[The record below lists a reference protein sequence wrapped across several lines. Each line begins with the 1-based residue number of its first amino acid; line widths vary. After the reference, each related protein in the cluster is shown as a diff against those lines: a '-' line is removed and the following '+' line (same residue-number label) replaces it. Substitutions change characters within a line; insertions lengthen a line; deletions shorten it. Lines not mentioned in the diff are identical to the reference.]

1 MEKQNKSV
9 HEPRFHIAKREAL
22 PWWTSW
28 LIRIA
33 SVAAALIVCALV
45 TVLLT
50 GENPLR
56 VYATMIDGAIGTTR
70 RVWSLLQN
78 VAILLCISLA
88 VTPAFKMRFWNIG
101 AEGQVLIG
109 GLTTAACMILCGN
122 KLPAFLLYPLI
133 IVCSIAAGAIWA
145 LIPAIFKAKWGTNET
160 LFTLMMNYIAI
171 QLVSYFTFKW
181 SVPKGSGQIGIINQ
195 ATRAGWLPT
204 IGKYDYLLNILVVAA
219 ITLFM
224 HLYLKYSKQGYELTV
239 VGESENTARY
249 IGINVQKVIL
259 RTMLLSGAICGIA
272 GLLLVSGTDHTI
284 TRDTAAGRGFTAIM
298 VSWLAKFNPLF
309 MVLTSL
315 LIVFL
320 QKGAIEISTI
330 FGLNDSFSDIITGI
344 IIFFIIGSE
353 FFINYTVKFRSAAKE
368 VAAE

>member
-1 MEKQNKSV
+1 MKNSKKQIN
-9 HEPRFHIAKREAL
+9 EPLFHIVKRDGVV
-22 PWWTSW
+22 WWAAW

-50 GENPLR
+50 GENPIK
-56 VYATMIDGAIGTTR
+56 VYATMIDGAIGTER
-70 RVWSLLQN
+70 RIWSLLQGI
-78 VAILLCISLA
+78 AMLLCVSLG

-109 GLTTAACMILCGN
+109 GMATAACMILFGS
-122 KLPAFLLYPLI
+122 KMPSWLLLPVI
-133 IVCSIAAGAIWA
+133 IVASIVAGAVWA
-145 LIPAIFKAKWGTNET
+145 LIPALFKAKWNTNET

-171 QLVSYFTFKW
+171 QIVSYFSLKW
-181 SVPKGSGQIGIINQ
+181 SVPKGSGQIGVINSD
-195 ATRAGWLPT
+195 TRAGWLPT
-204 IGKYDYLLNILVVAA
+204 LGGHDYLLNIIVVAV
-219 ITLFM
+219 ITVVM
-224 HLYLKYSKQGYELTV
+224 YIYLKYSKHGYEISVL
-239 VGESENTARY
+239 GESENTARY
-249 IGINVQKVIL
+249 IGINVKKVII

-298 VSWLAKFNPLF
+298 VSWLAKFNPLY
-309 MVLTSL
+309 MVLTSFL
-315 LIVFL
+315 LVFL

-330 FGLNDSFSDIITGI
+330 FGLNASFSEIITGI

-353 FFINYTVKFRSAAKE
+353 FFINYTVKFRGSEKGGKA
-368 VAAE
+368 